1 MTELEAG
8 GNVGNSAGNSRN
20 LQQKIGYLE
29 DVLKKLEKE
38 RSELSV
44 RATMA
49 EEQLKNMQ
57 EHMNSTIQNYQKK
70 LSDCKRTIQQL
81 SGGKDTGSNLGMM
94 DNVRSS
100 YY

>member
-1 MTELEAG
+1 
-8 GNVGNSAGNSRN
+8 
-20 LQQKIGYLE
+20 
-29 DVLKKLEKE
+29 
-38 RSELSV
+38 
-44 RATMA
+44 MA